1 MSDAR
6 VIVYT
11 TEPCAYCRQAK
22 ALLNARGV
30 EFLECDLA
38 RDPAGRDALLARTG
52 RMTFPQI
59 LVDGRS
65 IGGFRE
71 LLQADRAG
79 TLHALLAEA
88 A

>member
-22 ALLNARGV
+22 ALLAARGIAY
-30 EFLECDLA
+30 LECNLA
-38 RDPAGRDALLARTG
+38 RDPEGRDALLARTG
-52 RMTFPQI
+52 KMTFPQVI
-59 LVDGRS
+59 VGGRA

-79 TLHALLAEA
+79 TLQTLLADA